1 MQLPVSLS
9 LAIVMAAASASPA
22 FAQNASGSA
31 AGSVSPRWTVEGYGG
46 ISFGRFSRGGE
57 TSLPPAGAPITTSS
71 PVFPSWSV
79 PSWFFGD
86 GAAFLN
92 NVAAEFGATSRIT
105 PLDGILRPL
114 GLNDAGHVV
123 AGVRVR
129 GPIRGAYELEVAL
142 ELTAQPVSLSG
153 DLTDALAGAADSF
166 RATFTELLATGP
178 LTSPIVT
185 AGSSVAAGTSRDLLL
200 TAALSAPGGTFG
212 SFSSYG
218 VVGGGIL
225 LPMGDASTA
234 ALTGR
239 YRFQIAGTAP
249 VDESDQLTV
258 RYRERTSFVGLFGG
272 GVRRAFSARAGLSLD
287 ARILIGR
294 QSTAVEVDASPTI
307 VTGTPAAFIESF
319 TYPNLQFSNNASTG
333 RRSTLGGPGLDAV
346 NVFEGG
352 WMIRGRLTAGIYL
365 RF

>member
-1 MQLPVSLS
+1 MHVPVWLS
-9 LAIVMAAASASPA
+9 LAMMLAVAGASPA
-22 FAQNASGSA
+22 LAQSAPASA
-31 AGSVSPRWTVEGYGG
+31 AESVPPRWTIEGYGG
-46 ISFGRFSRGGE
+46 ISFGRFARGGE
-57 TSLPPAGAPITTSS
+57 TSLPAAGAPITTSS

-92 NVAAEFGATSRIT
+92 NVAAEFGATGRIT
-105 PLDGILRPL
+105 PLDNILRPL
-114 GLNDAGHVV
+114 GVNDAGHVV
-123 AGVRVR
+123 AGVRLR
-129 GPIRGAYELEVAL
+129 GPIRGPYELEVAM
-142 ELTAQPVSLSG
+142 ELTAQPISLSG
-153 DLTDALAGAADSF
+153 DLTDAIASAADSF
-166 RATFTELLATGP
+166 KATFTELLATGP
-178 LTSPIVT
+178 FTSPVVT
-185 AGSSVAAGTSRDLLL
+185 SGSSAAAGTSRDLML

-225 LPMGDASTA
+225 LPMGDAGTA
-234 ALTGR
+234 AVTGR

-249 VDESDQLTV
+249 VDESDQLTI

-272 GVRRAFSARAGLSLD
+272 GIRRAFSARAGLSVD

-294 QSTAVEVDASPTI
+294 QSTAVEVDASPAM
-307 VTGTPAAFIESF
+307 VTGTPAGFIESF

-352 WMIRGRLTAGIYL
+352 WMIRGRVTAGIYL